1 MSRINKY
8 QYQIDKIYNRP
19 RTIQQH
25 KEYEAAKE
33 RAIKKK
39 RKLRESFIK
48 FIKDE
53 EGRRNAINAKK
64 GKEFHSETLEVLKE
78 NKHAIYKLI
87 TSYGFVREALE
98 FALAIGDNEYVIQH
112 YIIRERWDLAH
123 HILRKY
129 VIPVYLHTLTYC
141 SAMLTNKLMN
151 MCGTSMLQF

>member
-1 MSRINKY
+1 LSRINKY
-8 QYQIDKIYNRP
+8 QHEIDKIYSRP
-19 RTIQQH
+19 HTIQQH

-39 RKLRESFIK
+39 KKLRESFIK
-48 FIKDE
+48 FLKDE
-53 EGRRNAINAKK
+53 EGRKNAIKAKK
-64 GKEFHSETLEVLKE
+64 EKEFHSENLEVLKE

-123 HILRKY
+123 QILRKY
-129 VIPVYLHTLTYC
+129 VLL
-141 SAMLTNKLMN
+141 AMYINL
-151 MCGTSMLQF
+151 